1 MQNLALLLHQFEV
14 SAMTFAFA
22 EPTELL
28 LETSPLLRS
37 QSWQNS
43 QIYANPSSR
52 WCAYIN
58 QICLDVFFNWVKQEY
73 FPDAKIWYG
82 STDKPSFWEF
92 VNGTAIL
99 CGGKKIVLIPSEA
112 IDDGELEIPQEWVD
126 IKNWAA
132 DYFLAVQVKP
142 NEDWIRVWGYTT
154 HKELKSHANYDPIDR
169 TYCLPARQI
178 TKDINAFF
186 VTYQFCRGEE
196 NQEAIAS
203 LPELSATQAENLL
216 QRLGN
221 PSATFLRLALPFT
234 IWGAL
239 LEQEQWRQQ
248 LYDRRQGKTK
258 VNLSQWL
265 EGMFSSGWEAL
276 ETFFGSNGSSIA
288 LGLRNTYGLRD
299 VAAKRAKLIDLGMQL
314 ECKTVVLLVALIPEL
329 DRQISVRVQLHPTA
343 GESHL
348 PANIKLALLSESGDL
363 LQQVQARS
371 QDNFVQLPRFDV
383 EQGENFCIQVGLNN
397 FQIVENFII

>member
-1 MQNLALLLHQFEV
+1 MQNLALGLHRCEV
-14 SAMTFAFA
+14 AKMIFAFA

-28 LETSPLLRS
+28 LEASPLLRA

-58 QICLDVFFNWVKQEY
+58 HICLHVFLDWVKKEY

-82 STDKPSFWEF
+82 SADMPSFWEF
-92 VNGTAIL
+92 VNGTAISF
-99 CGGKKIVLIPSEA
+99 GGKKVVLIPSEA
-112 IDDGELEIPQEWVD
+112 IDDQELEIPQEWVD
-126 IKNWAA
+126 IKSWAA
-132 DYFLAVQVKP
+132 DYYLAVQVKP
-142 NEDWIRVWGYTT
+142 DENWVRVWGYTT
-154 HKELKSHANYDPIDR
+154 HKELKSQAHYDPIDR
-169 TYCLPARQI
+169 TYCLPARHI

-186 VTYQFCRGEE
+186 LTYQFCRGEQT
-196 NQEAIAS
+196 QEAIAS
-203 LPELSATQAENLL
+203 LPELPATEAENLL

-221 PSATFLRLALPFT
+221 PSATFSRLALPFT
-234 IWGAL
+234 LWGAL

-248 LYDRRQGKTK
+248 LYNYRQGKVK

-265 EGMFSSGWEAL
+265 EGVFSLGWEAV

-288 LGLRNTYGLRD
+288 LGLRNSYGLRD
-299 VAAKRAKLIDLGMQL
+299 ISAKGAKLIDLGMQL
-314 ECKTVVLLVALIPEL
+314 ESKTVVLLVALIPEV
-329 DRQISVRVQLHPTA
+329 DRQVSVRVQLHPTA

-348 PANIKLALLSESGDL
+348 PANIKLALLSESGDML
-363 LQQVQARS
+363 EEVQARS

-383 EQGENFCIQVGLNN
+383 EPGENFGIQVGLNN
-397 FQIVENFII
+397 FQIVENFMI